1 MCDRPPIGGK
11 RYAAKWSTYD
21 NGHLF
26 IVINGSYE
34 EMNGVQKETRHC
46 LCNKSA
52 MFTCNKAKMDE
63 ETNKVCNK
71 LLLI

>member
-1 MCDRPPIGGK
+1 MRPSGQLMIM
-11 RYAAKWSTYD
+11 D
-21 NGHLF
+21 ICI

-63 ETNKVCNK
+63 ETNKVYNK